1 MNYTK
6 TFTLTG
12 MALLLGSSCLLPVHA
27 EEVSSEKQ
35 EVIYI
40 MTDSTGKVRDVE
52 AVNIFKGGNITDYG
66 DYTDVRML
74 NTTDAIT
81 QDNDKIT
88 FSSSADKVYYQGTLA
103 SNTSI
108 PWNIAIRYELDG
120 KEVSPEK
127 LAGKSGKLKIHFTI
141 SKNDAYEGNFY
152 DNYALQ
158 AAFTMNGD
166 ECDNIVADDAT
177 VANVGNNKQL
187 SYTILPGKGIDT
199 VISADVKDFEM
210 SSVSINAVRLNLNV
224 DIDESQLTDKVDE
237 IVSAIQKLDDG
248 ASSLKDGTSSL
259 STATSTLNDKVQQLN
274 NGVGTLNNGTA
285 SLYSGLSTLNGKSE
299 QLVNGAETAYAGLCT
314 AAETSLNSQLTAN
327 GMAAVSLTPSTY
339 SDVLMNLLQQMS
351 ADTVYQQAYASAEA
365 EIRQQVNAQ
374 ADTLYAG
381 YIQSQADTIYASYV
395 ASIADSLYETVAK
408 QAVTAQL
415 MQSGYTAA
423 QAEVF
428 LGTEQGQALIADTVS
443 KLTDDQK
450 AQIQANAVA
459 QLSDDQKA
467 QILSG
472 ALSSLTDEQKQ
483 EITEAYVQQMMA
495 SDEVTS
501 KINEAV
507 ATVSNE
513 AEQISALKGQLDS
526 FGTFCNGLKEYTGAV
541 SSLTAGAGTLS
552 NGMNSLYVNTSV
564 LQSSVSELN
573 DGVSKLYDGSK
584 ELADGTSEFSDKTAD
599 MDTQISDQ
607 IDEMTSSLTGS
618 DEDSVSFVSEKNTD
632 VDSVQFVIKTDAV
645 EKPDTSAVTSTEEK
659 QMTFMEKLLHLFGL
673 DK

>member
-6 TFTLTG
+6 TFTVTG
-12 MALLLGSSCLLPVHA
+12 LALLLGSSCLLPLHA
-27 EEVSSEKQ
+27 EEVPSEKQ

-40 MTDSTGKVRDVE
+40 MTDSTGKVKDVE

-66 DYTDVRML
+66 DYKDVRML
-74 NTTDAIT
+74 NTTDKIT
-81 QDNDKIT
+81 QDGNKIT
-88 FSSSADKVYYQGTLA
+88 FSSSADKVYYQGTMN
-103 SNTSI
+103 STSI
-108 PWNIAIRYELDG
+108 PWNIDIRYELDG
-120 KEVSPEK
+120 KEISPDR
-127 LAGKSGKLKIHFTI
+127 LAGKSGKLKIYFNI

-177 VANVGNNKQL
+177 AANVGNNKQL

-224 DIDESQLTDKVDE
+224 DIDESELTDKVDE
-237 IVSAIQKLDDG
+237 IVTAVNKLDDG
-248 ASSLKDGTSSL
+248 ASSLKEGTSSL

-299 QLVNGAETAYAGLCT
+299 QLVNGAETAYAGLCS

-327 GMAAVSLTPSTY
+327 GMATVTLTPDTY
-339 SDVLMNLLQQMS
+339 SDVLMNLLGQMN
-351 ADTVYQQAYASAEA
+351 ADAVYQQAYARAEA
-365 EIRQQVNAQ
+365 EVRQQINAQ

-408 QAVTAQL
+408 QAVVSQL
-415 MQSGYTAA
+415 MQKSYTAE
-423 QAEVF
+423 QAEMF
-428 LGTEQGQALIADTVS
+428 LSTPQGQALVADTVS

-450 AQIQANAVA
+450 TQIQANAVA

-472 ALSSLTDEQKQ
+472 ALNSLTDEQKQ

-507 ATVSNE
+507 SAVSAE

-541 SSLTAGAGTLS
+541 NSLTAGAGTLS

-573 DGVSKLYDGSK
+573 DGVNRLYDGSK
-584 ELADGTSEFSDKTAD
+584 KLADGTSEFSDKT
-599 MDTQISDQ
+599 SDLDSQ
-607 IDEMTSSLTGS
+607 VSDKIDEMTSSLTGS
-618 DEDSVSFVSEKNTD
+618 DEDTVSFVSEKNTN

-645 EKPDTSAVTSTEEK
+645 EKPDTATVSSAEEK
-659 QMTFMEKLLHLFGL
+659 QMTFMEKILHLFGL